1 MMVMLSRGALP
12 KDEPEEPF
20 KATAAGHTL
29 EAHYSIIFHST
40 INASQDATK
49 IFSVSCTKQASPFS
63 FLCFYFFF
71 FHWQFKLFWR
81 AAKSTGSYELEFLNF
96 LKEPM
101 K

>member
-1 MMVMLSRGALP
+1 MLSRGALP

-40 INASQDATK
+40 INAPRDATK
-49 IFSVSCTKQASPFS
+49 TFSMSRTKQASRFS
-63 FLCFYFFF
+63 FLCFFFFFFF

-81 AAKSTGSYELEFLNF
+81 AAKSTGSYELEFLTF